1 LDIKKLHE
9 HKTNEVNTATGKRFG
24 SFLNKVKDEPPK
36 AVCKDIETLQKH
48 NLLIDTKL
56 NTELS
61 LLKEKLKNIDNDNRS
76 CKTNKKNNSSLI
88 LQTNET
94 EKISSNVDTQI
105 NTQNKLFED
114 NTSKQK
120 KTFVNTSVSEYNCKG
135 LNEDSCAVD
144 LDAKSVNSNN
154 SRVSYMSQRKNFEKK
169 SILNE
174 NSEKEMHER

>member
-1 LDIKKLHE
+1 VIPLSSRNNSKSKSRSKSNKKEIKTNIKIENVKTNIPNTTNNCNINAFRKNNIVKEKLDIKKLHE

-120 KTFVNTSVSEYNCKG
+120 KTFVNT
-135 LNEDSCAVD
+135 
-144 LDAKSVNSNN
+144 
-154 SRVSYMSQRKNFEKK
+154 
-169 SILNE
+169 
-174 NSEKEMHER
+174 